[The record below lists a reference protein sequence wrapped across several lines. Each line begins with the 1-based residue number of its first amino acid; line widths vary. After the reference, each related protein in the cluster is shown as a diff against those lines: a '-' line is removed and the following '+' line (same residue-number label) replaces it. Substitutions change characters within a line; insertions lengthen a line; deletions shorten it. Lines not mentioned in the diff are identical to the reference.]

1 MSERYPYNARLSRWE
16 VVSDGLVICAVALD
30 AEPFPFLP
38 GQYNTLGLDLPDGKT
53 ILRPMSISS
62 PSTDLSEYE
71 FFIRH
76 VPEGEFTPL
85 FWELKLGDPLF
96 MKGAK
101 GKFVLQDDGKTC
113 LFIASGTGLA
123 PFMSMIETLLAT
135 GESREIH
142 LLHGVSHEHD
152 LAWREWL
159 TEIEADQRLPLHYA
173 GTVSRPNENP
183 NWTGL
188 TGRVETVVAAE
199 LDRRGLTAANTTLYL
214 CGNPDMITA
223 IDEIATERG
232 FPPEQ
237 IRKEL
242 YWPKARP
249 HGPASEAEAPADGP
263 TEETAA

>member
-1 MSERYPYNARLSRWE
+1 MSERYPYNARLSRWD
-16 VVSDGLVICAVALD
+16 VVSDGLVICGVTLD
-30 AEPFPFLP
+30 GEPFPFTP
-38 GQYNTLGLDLPDGKT
+38 GQYNTLGLDDADGKT

-76 VPEGEFTPL
+76 VGEGDFTPL
-85 FWELKLGDPLF
+85 LWELEVGDPLF

-101 GKFVLQDDGKTC
+101 GKFVLQDDGKKC
-113 LFIASGTGLA
+113 LVVASGTGLA

-142 LLHGVSHEHD
+142 LLHGASHEHD

-159 TEIEADQRLPLHYA
+159 TEIEADGRLPLHYA
-173 GTVSRPNENP
+173 PTISRPAENP
-183 NWTGL
+183 NWEGL
-188 TGRVETVVAAE
+188 TGRVEAVVAGE
-199 LDRRGLTAANTTLYL
+199 LDRDGLAPADTTIYL

-223 IDEIATERG
+223 VEELALARG

-242 YWPKARP
+242 YWPKGRP
-249 HGPASEAEAPADGP
+249 HGGAEPGEEAA
-263 TEETAA
+263 

>member
-1 MSERYPYNARLSRWE
+1 
-16 VVSDGLVICAVALD
+16 VVADGLVICAVSKD
-30 AEPFPFLP
+30 EDPFPFIP
-38 GQYNTLGLDLPDGKT
+38 GQYATLGLDPPEGRT

-76 VPEGEFTPL
+76 VGEGEFTPL
-85 FWELKLGDPLF
+85 LWDLRIGDPLF
-96 MKGAK
+96 IKGAK
-101 GKFVLQDDGKTC
+101 GKFVLQNDGKGC
-113 LFIASGTGLA
+113 LFVASGTGLA
-123 PFMSMIETLLAT
+123 PFMSMIETMLAT

-142 LLHGVSHEHD
+142 LLHGVSHERD

-159 TEIEADQRLPLHYA
+159 TEIEADGKLPLHYA
-173 GTVSRPNENP
+173 GTISRPAENP
-183 NWTGL
+183 DWPGL

-199 LDRRGLTAANTTLYL
+199 MDRRGLTPDNTTLYL

-223 IDEIATERG
+223 IDEIALGRG

-242 YWPKARP
+242 YWPKGRP
-249 HGPASEAEAPADGP
+249 HGASAAAGDATGAAAEPEP
-263 TEETAA
+263 EP

>member
-1 MSERYPYNARLSRWE
+1 VSERYPYNARLSRWD
-16 VVSDGLVICAVALD
+16 VVSGGLVICAVALD
-30 AEPFPFLP
+30 GEPFPFLP
-38 GQYNTLGLDLPDGKT
+38 GQYNTLGLDDPDGKT

-76 VPEGEFTPL
+76 VGEGEFTPL
-85 FWELKLGDPLF
+85 LWDLKVGDPLF

-101 GKFVLQDDGKTC
+101 GKFVLQEDGKQC
-113 LFIASGTGLA
+113 LFVASGTGLA

-142 LLHGVSHEHD
+142 LLHGVSHEYD

-159 TEIEADQRLPLHYA
+159 TEIEADHRLPLHYA
-173 GTVSRPNENP
+173 GTVSRPKENP
-183 NWTGL
+183 SWTGL
-188 TGRVETVVAAE
+188 TGRVETVVASE
-199 LDRRGLTAANTTLYL
+199 MDRRGLTAENTTLYL
-214 CGNPDMITA
+214 CGNPEMITA
-223 IDEIATERG
+223 VDEIATARG

-237 IRKEL
+237 VRKEL

-249 HGPASEAEAPADGP
+249 HGPVSPPSDDAP
-263 TEETAA
+263 EEPAA

>member
-1 MSERYPYNARLSRWE
+1 
-16 VVSDGLVICAVALD
+16 VSDGLVICAVQLD
-30 AEPFPFLP
+30 DEPFPFIP
-38 GQYNTLGLDLPDGKT
+38 GQYNTLGLDDPTGKT

-76 VPEGEFTPL
+76 VPEGEFTPIL
-85 FWELKLGDPLF
+85 WTMSLGDPLF

-101 GKFVLQDDGKTC
+101 GKFVLQDDGKQC

-135 GESREIH
+135 GESRVIH

-159 TEIEADQRLPLHYA
+159 TEIEADERLPLHYA
-173 GTVSRPNENP
+173 GTVSRPKDNP

-188 TGRVETVVAAE
+188 TGRVETVVSSE
-199 LDRRGLTAANTTLYL
+199 LDRRGLNPENTTLYL
-214 CGNPDMITA
+214 CGNPEMITA
-223 IDEIATERG
+223 VDEIATARG

-237 IRKEL
+237 VRKEL

-249 HGPASEAEAPADGP
+249 HGPTPPADGTP
-263 TEETAA
+263 EEPAA